1 MTRMTKA
8 EAAERASYHHLAG
21 TLTDLE
27 RALQAGLTGTG
38 FIPDDWRDIA
48 QRAAEP
54 RRVKMSIRFDE
65 DVVKFF
71 RLMGV
76 NYQGRI
82 NQVLRAFMLAR
93 LAKVVPGPEDVV
105 YRPSRRDRYALGVA
119 EFIGQVQLQNQR
131 MAQGRKDQQ
140 VELKLRRMLSHLLDE
155 EIALDLPPEQR
166 LIPEE
171 MVKEFLG

>member
-1 MTRMTKA
+1 MTQMTKA
-8 EAAERASYHHLAG
+8 EASRRASYHHLAE
-21 TLTDLE
+21 TLTSLE
-27 RALQAGLTGTG
+27 AALNAGLAGGG
-38 FIPDDWRDIA
+38 FIPEDWHNVA
-48 QRAAEP
+48 QRAPEP
-54 RRVKMSIRFDE
+54 RGAKITIRLDE
-65 DVVKFF
+65 DVLKFF